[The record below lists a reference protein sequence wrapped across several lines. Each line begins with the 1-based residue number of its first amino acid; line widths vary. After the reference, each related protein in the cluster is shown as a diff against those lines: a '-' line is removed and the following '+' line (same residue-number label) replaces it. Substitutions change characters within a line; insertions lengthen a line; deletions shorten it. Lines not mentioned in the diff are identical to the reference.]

1 MGIKV
6 KEFVDKIVSTYK
18 IEEFCGVSDS
28 TLKHLINYLI
38 DLGQYTPFTNEGDAV
53 AYAAGRTLAG
63 HPTAILMQNSGLTNA
78 SSPISSL
85 NSLYK
90 IPTVYIVGW
99 RGCQEFGEFK
109 DEPQHRI
116 VGRNTKEIISSIS
129 ENKSIVTIDSRCNLN
144 QMIYNNPKISQMF
157 YLITPGTFDDYYCL
171 SSEKYVDQLSR
182 YNCIKKL
189 VSLCKGRDDVVI
201 VSTTGHISRELMS
214 FDEFSPSNFYMLGS
228 MGCIVPFAY
237 GIAKS
242 CPDKKVIILDG
253 DGSLLMRPE
262 GLIVCSQ
269 FKSINN
275 VLHIIFNNMSH
286 LSTGGQ
292 SLPYSKVIDKFVDS
306 MTYSFKIPSQVEFTR
321 RLDTWLNSEV
331 DNKSTLIVNVNS
343 TAVNDLPRPTTTP
356 EEIADRFA
364 KGLKSE

>member
-1 MGIKV
+1 MGVNV
-6 KEFVDKIVSTYK
+6 KEFVDKIVSEYQ

-63 HPTAILMQNSGLTNA
+63 HPTAVLMQNSGLTNA

-109 DEPQHRI
+109 DEPQHKI
-116 VGRNTKEIISSIS
+116 VGKNTKEIISSIS
-129 ENKSIVTIDSRCNLN
+129 ENRSMVSIDSSCNLS
-144 QMIYNNPKISQMF
+144 QRIHNNPKISQMF
-157 YLITPGTFDDYYCL
+157 YLITPGTFDPYDRQF
-171 SSEKYVDQLSR
+171 SEKYDGQLSR
-182 YNCIKKL
+182 YNCIEK
-189 VSLCKGRDDVVI
+189 VVNFCKGRDDVVVI
-201 VSTTGHISRELMS
+201 STTGHTSRELMS
-214 FDEFSPSNFYMLGS
+214 FGEFNSNNFYMLGS

-262 GLIVCSQ
+262 GLIVCGQ
-269 FKSINN
+269 FKN
-275 VLHIIFNNMSH
+275 VTNILHIIFNNMSH

-292 SLPYSKVIDKFVDS
+292 SLPYSKVIDRFVDS
-306 MTYSFKIPSQVEFTR
+306 ISYSSEVPSQVEFTR
-321 RLDTWLNSEV
+321 RLDRWLNSEV
-331 DNKSTLIVNVNS
+331 NGNSTLIVNVNS
-343 TAVNDLPRPTTTP
+343 VAVKDLPRPVSTP
-356 EEIADRFA
+356 EEIANRFA
-364 KGLKSE
+364 KGLKSK

>member
-1 MGIKV
+1 MGINV
-6 KEFVDKIVSTYK
+6 KEFVDKIVSEYQ

-53 AYAAGRTLAG
+53 AYAAGRSLAG
-63 HPTAILMQNSGLTNA
+63 HPTAVLMQNSGLTNA

-109 DEPQHRI
+109 DEPQHKI
-116 VGRNTKEIISSIS
+116 VGKNTKEIISSIS
-129 ENKSIVTIDSRCNLN
+129 ENRSIISIDSSCNLN
-144 QMIYNNPKISQMF
+144 QRIYNNPKISQMF
-157 YLITPGTFDDYYCL
+157 YLITPGTFDSYDCQF
-171 SSEKYVDQLSR
+171 SEKYDGQLSR
-182 YNCIKKL
+182 YNCIEKI
-189 VSLCKGRDDVVI
+189 VNFCKGRDDVVVI
-201 VSTTGHISRELMS
+201 STTGHTSRELMS
-214 FDEFSPSNFYMLGS
+214 FGEFNPRNFYMLGS

-269 FKSINN
+269 FKNVTN

-292 SLPYSKVIDKFVDS
+292 SLPYSKVIDRFVDS
-306 MTYSFKIPSQVEFTR
+306 INYSFKIPSQVEFTR
-321 RLDTWLNSEV
+321 RLDKWLNSEV
-331 DNKSTLIVNVNS
+331 DCNNTLIVNVNS
-343 TAVNDLPRPTTTP
+343 VAVKDLPRPVSTP
-356 EEIADRFA
+356 EEIANRFA
-364 KGLKSE
+364 KGLKSK